1 MNMNRFTGT
10 VAVAPLVMMTAV
22 ALSGC
27 AGGPDGGESSAR
39 PAPAI
44 PTTAPTGGS
53 SSAPTGGIPPT
64 STGTPIVLEIDGQEV
79 AGRLDDSP
87 TAESLASRLPL
98 TLTFDDH
105 GGQEK
110 FVELPEPLDL
120 TGAPQRSDARPLQ
133 IGYYAPDQRLILYY
147 AYVGTFSGIVPIG
160 SYDSAAAIEG
170 QSEAFTV
177 TIREARTG
185 SESAP

>member
-44 PTTAPTGGS
+44 PT
-53 SSAPTGGIPPT
+53 SAPTGGIPPT
-64 STGTPIVLEIDGQEV
+64 STGTPIVLEIDGQEI

-120 TGAPQRSDARPLQ
+120 TGAPRRSDARPLQ